1 MINLSL
7 DKFDFLSAIEGF
19 ANGSHLRQHV
29 WKEIVYRSIPQMS
42 EDDMDF
48 FWFYMRRDIFEN
60 YFYEINGKKHTRF
73 GYRDFMHALAALHR
87 GNRYDVVLS
96 NKISKEEYKVLCYRF
111 DGEFRP
117 LYIYDGNGRQRNE
130 LQPFDCFVGK
140 DCIVN
145 VQRKELPYNYNVEEK
160 YNQWWS
166 DLEIYDNFEKKLL

>member
-7 DKFDFLSAIEGF
+7 DKFDFLYAVEGF
-19 ANGSHLRQHV
+19 ARGSHLRQHV
-29 WKEIVYRSIPQMS
+29 WEQIVYKSIPQMS
-42 EDDMDF
+42 DDDMDF

-96 NKISKEEYKVLCYRF
+96 NKISKEEIKVLCYRF

-117 LYIYDGNGRQRNE
+117 LHIYDGNERLRKE

-145 VQRKELPYNYNVEEK
+145 VQRKKLPYNYNVKEK

-166 DLEIYDNFEKKLL
+166 DIEIYDNFEKKML